1 MEDKILDKIQ
11 KLLALATSSN
21 EHEAALALQK
31 AQALMAEHNLTSTDL
46 HRSQIG
52 TTQFRSTQSVS
63 KVKDWELA
71 LVQQVAGAFGCRVLW
86 IAGHSSDWDYWGR
99 YELLGPK
106 HQLPVAEYACTFLLR
121 KIVKA
126 RTDFSAHL
134 KANYRIDRKRLTQE
148 LDGFCHGWVRAV
160 RSKVHALANPDEV
173 EAAMDAHIAD
183 TCDPDKK
190 ADVQERKI
198 GAHGYRAGKIQGE
211 DLEIHRPMSGK
222 EDQLKLG

>member
-1 MEDKILDKIQ
+1 MDNRILDKIQ
-11 KLLALATSSN
+11 KLMALATSAN
-21 EHEAALALQK
+21 EHEAALALSK

-46 HRSQIG
+46 HRSQLG
-52 TTQFRSTQSVS
+52 TTQFKSTQSVS

-86 IAGHSSDWDYWGR
+86 VPGNSNDWDYWGR

-106 HQLPVAEYACTFLLR
+106 HQVTVAEYACTFLLR

-126 RTDFSAHL
+126 RADFSAHL

-160 RSKVHALANPDEV
+160 RAKVHVLANPAEV
-173 EAAMDAHIAD
+173 EAAMDELVAE
-183 TCDPDKK
+183 TCAGREANVD
-190 ADVQERKI
+190 ERKI
-198 GAHGYRAGKIQGE
+198 GAHGYQAGKLQGA
-211 DLEIHRPMSGK
+211 DLEIHRPMAGQA
-222 EDQLKLG
+222 EQFKLS